1 MDAAIEIIP
10 VKTLFGEA
18 LRESFEDLDIP
29 DKGATDYLA
38 DLLMRFAATTAM
50 LPAGVAGERLES
62 IADRVAEI
70 QRSWSI
76 DAEPFDPAR
85 EIQIRRGLADYALFM
100 SGFFWESVKSQSVT
114 RHYVREGK
122 RAYRFLAE
130 YHRAH
135 GQAEARL
142 YQTLAARFETYAAV
156 ISYMRDVHLGAEFA
170 PWPHRLFAKI
180 SY

>member
-10 VKTLFGEA
+10 VKALFSEA
-18 LRESFEDLDIP
+18 LRESFDDLDIP

-38 DLLMRFAATTAM
+38 NLLARFGATAEL
-50 LPAGVAGERLES
+50 LPAGAAGERLES

-70 QRSWSI
+70 QRSWSV
-76 DAEPFDPAR
+76 DAGQFDPAR
-85 EIQIRRGLADYALFM
+85 EIQIRRGLADYTLFM
-100 SGFFWESVKSQSVT
+100 SGFFWESVKDRSVT

-122 RAYRFLAE
+122 RAYRFVAE

-135 GQAEARL
+135 GHPEAQL
-142 YQTLAARFETYAAV
+142 YQTLATRFATYAAV
-156 ISYMRDVHLGAEFA
+156 VSYMRDIHLGGEFA
-170 PWPHRLFAKI
+170 PWPHPVFARI

>member
-10 VKTLFGEA
+10 VKAVFSQA
-18 LRESFEDLDIP
+18 LRDSFDDLAIP

-38 DLLMRFAATTAM
+38 DLLGRFTATAEM
-50 LPAGVAGERLES
+50 WPAGVTGERLES

-70 QRSWSI
+70 QRVWTL
-76 DAEPFDPAR
+76 DAGRFDPAR
-85 EIQIRRGLADYALFM
+85 EVVVRRGLADFTLFM
-100 SGFFWESVKSQSVT
+100 SGFFWEAVKARSVT

-122 RAYRFLAE
+122 RGYRFVAE
-130 YHRAH
+130 YYRVHE
-135 GQAEARL
+135 QPEAQL

-170 PWPHRLFAKI
+170 PWPHHLFARI
-180 SY
+180 S